1 MKLFDDFRFYVCW
14 SPRIIFHFFLFNYS
28 FVQIIVWTFILL
40 LIWNSKICFNYRE
53 IDINVLFGFQNE
65 FLRLVLQILMKSNE
79 DFGLVIVELWKLWN
93 WFFCWTIKEI
103 NNYCSDLYEFE
114 HFALKFSQSQMAGY
128 FSWFWVLEFCAVD
141 EGKFVITCLCLG

>member
-1 MKLFDDFRFYVCW
+1 M
-14 SPRIIFHFFLFNYS
+14 IFAFTFADHRELSFIFFLFNYS

-79 DFGLVIVELWKLWN
+79 DFGLVIVEL
-93 WFFCWTIKEI
+93 
-103 NNYCSDLYEFE
+103 
-114 HFALKFSQSQMAGY
+114 
-128 FSWFWVLEFCAVD
+128 
-141 EGKFVITCLCLG
+141 